1 MLMQIAIF
9 LGLCS
14 VLVLISVVYFRLG
27 QAAPLRNRIAASA
40 HGLLV
45 AAVLPYGLLVDFA
58 TRGNADTLA
67 QLPILLLLLMA
78 AASMVY
84 SVWALRDKP
93 LLHLVH
99 LTTIALSYPLAFIG
113 SIAIVGWT

>member
-1 MLMQIAIF
+1 MEIVIL
-9 LGLCS
+9 LGFCL

-27 QAAPLRNRIAASA
+27 QAAPLRNRIAMSA

-58 TRGNADTLA
+58 TRGNSDSLA
-67 QLPILLLLLMA
+67 QLPILLLLLLA

-93 LLHLVH
+93 SLHLVH
-99 LTTIALSYPLAFIG
+99 LITIALGYPLAFIG
-113 SIAIVGWT
+113 SIAIIGWT

>member
-1 MLMQIAIF
+1 MPMEIVIL
-9 LGLCS
+9 LGFCL

-27 QAAPLRNRIAASA
+27 QAAPLRNRIAMSA

-58 TRGNADTLA
+58 TRGNSDSLA
-67 QLPILLLLLMA
+67 QLPILLLLLLA

-93 LLHLVH
+93 FLHLTH
-99 LTTIALSYPLAFIG
+99 LITIVLSYPLAFFG
-113 SIAIVGWT
+113 SIAIIGYT